1 MQENEMQENDK
12 EDLIPSNQD
21 EDIADSEVEVANIP
35 AEINHILEE
44 IQAKDMQIAQ
54 FKQEIEKRDSQLQ
67 KWTRMNGG
75 HVRNPKDEAFGKT
88 IKECFDKCEVLQ
100 EAKCGLAQRAQILI
114 DRVTK
119 KLDGGINALT
129 IKGEFPSDWEAPP
142 SFNQPRTGANTPA
155 PGATSGLPLQ
165 AVSGNIGSTGGIPNV
180 AQMRLNPAAGRSS
193 PAASAIAASAPRSS
207 RESSSDPKRRRL
219 AHPSLGSIVPATSS
233 GLRQSSLGPGTPKAG
248 TPVPTASHSRAG
260 SVQPARPSA
269 SGQKKGPLSQSTN
282 PARKPPP
289 SNSHK
294 KGSSR
299 SNRPSKKSSSDR
311 RRQLARDRTTT
322 PSTNAS
328 LSGSDEEGSAS
339 PSSAMGNTQLDG
351 SGEADENDDETIYC
365 LCHKVSYGD
374 MVGCDN
380 DECQYQWFHYKCVNV
395 TEEPKGEWLC
405 PVCRNLPR
413 NKLRISKD

>member
-1 MQENEMQENDK
+1 M
-12 EDLIPSNQD
+12 
-21 EDIADSEVEVANIP
+21 ANIP
-35 AEINHILEE
+35 AEISHIMEE

-54 FKQEIEKRDSQLQ
+54 FRLEIDKREAQLQ
-67 KWTRMNGG
+67 KFTRANGG
-75 HVRNPKDEAFGKT
+75 HVRNPKDEAFSKT
-88 IKECFDKCEVLQ
+88 IRECFDKCEILQ

-119 KLDGGINALT
+119 KLDSGINALT
-129 IKGEFPSDWEAPP
+129 AKGEFPADWEAPP
-142 SFNQPRTGANTPA
+142 SFNQPRTGASTPA
-155 PGATSGLPLQ
+155 PASTAGLPLQ
-165 AVSGNIGSTGGIPNV
+165 AVSGNIGSTGGMPNV
-180 AQMRLNPAAGRSS
+180 AQMRLNPAANRSS

-207 RESSSDPKRRRL
+207 RESSSESKRRRTG
-219 AHPSLGSIVPATSS
+219 HPSLGSVAPATSS
-233 GLRQSSLGPGTPKAG
+233 SLRQSSLGPGTPKAG

-269 SGQKKGPLSQSTN
+269 SGQKKGSLSQSVN

-294 KGSSR
+294 KGGSSR
-299 SNRPSKKSSSDR
+299 SHRPSKKSSFDR

-328 LSGSDEEGSAS
+328 LSGSDDDGSAS
-339 PSSAMGNTQLDG
+339 PSSAVGATQLDG
-351 SGEADENDDETIYC
+351 SGDADENDDETLYC

-405 PVCRNLPR
+405 PQCRNLPR